1 MNRNTHKAWAVV
13 QVERGFPAAV
23 ELFCKR
29 RDAQAAEK
37 RFRQRMNPDYD
48 DCGLFGVN
56 LAQLRR
62 SGRVL
67 SEST

>member
-1 MNRNTHKAWAVV
+1 MNTNTHEAWAVV
-13 QVERGFPAAV
+13 MVERGFPAGV

-48 DCGLFGVN
+48 DCGLFAVN
-56 LAQLRR
+56 LAQLRQ

-67 SEST
+67 SGSA